1 MFFWK
6 ETCSDVP
13 KALSFKKIKANP
25 DTSFFWETSILL
37 YLQRIFFLSL
47 YAFRLPRFPLVD
59 SGYAG
64 LGQ

>member
-1 MFFWK
+1 MFFCK
-6 ETCSDVP
+6 DTCGDVP

-25 DTSFFWETSILL
+25 DTSIFWETSILL
-37 YLQRIFFLSL
+37 YLQLILFLSPPAL
-47 YAFRLPRFPLVD
+47 RLPRFPLVG